1 MPTPLGFEMEPI
13 TLPIA
18 ELLPR
23 RPLEPRR
30 LAGKKYARILA
41 SIREVG
47 IIEMPLVYLRPDG
60 RYEIIDGHLRL
71 EALKALGATQV
82 RCLVTLS
89 PDRYS
94 VITHINKVTA
104 IQEHFM
110 IVQAI
115 AHGVSEDRIARA
127 LQVDI
132 KSIQLKCHLLQG
144 ICPEAVRLLEKTA
157 VSAATLGLLK
167 KVTPAR
173 QVEMAEMMLTA
184 HNFSVPFC
192 RGLLLATRKDL
203 LVESARHKARSSA
216 TTDYVE
222 LVKMQEEL
230 ETLQRDLQA
239 YEDHYGQNFLNLVV
253 ARGYLA
259 KLLAN
264 AHVNRLLHERYPEIA
279 TAMQHIVDS
288 VSLEG

>member
-1 MPTPLGFEMEPI
+1 MPTAIGFTMEPV

-18 ELLPR
+18 DLLPR
-23 RPLEPRR
+23 RVVEPRR

-47 IIEMPLVYLRPDG
+47 IIEMPLVYRRPDG
-60 RYEIIDGHLRL
+60 RYELIDGHLRM
-71 EALKALGATQV
+71 EALKHLGATTV
-82 RCLVTLS
+82 RCLVTLE
-89 PDRYS
+89 PDRFS
-94 VITHINKVTA
+94 VITHFNKVTA

-115 AHGVSEDRIARA
+115 AQGVGEERLARA

-132 KSIQLKCHLLQG
+132 KSIQDKYQLLRG
-144 ICPEAVRLLEKTA
+144 ICPEAVRLLEKTS
-157 VSAATLGLLK
+157 VSAATLRSLK
-167 KVTPAR
+167 KVQPER
-173 QVEMAEMMLTA
+173 QVEMAELMLSA
-184 HNFSVPFC
+184 HNFSLPFC
-192 RGLLLATRKDL
+192 RGLLLATRKEL
-203 LVESARHKARSSA
+203 LVESAQKQAKPG
-216 TTDYVE
+216 TTPDYVA

-230 ETLQRDLQA
+230 ETLQRDLQG
-239 YEDHYGQNFLNLVV
+239 YEDTYGQNFLNLVV

-259 KLLAN
+259 KLLGN
-264 AHVNRLLHERYPEIA
+264 ERVSRLLGERYPEIA